1 MGTFIGEWADA
12 ISALAWT
19 LVHFVWQG
27 GLIAALF
34 FLARSAIPLERCEA
48 RYRLGLAA
56 LALMAVC
63 PLLTYTIE
71 FTTTA
76 SVVGLESNSIGALTA
91 PPLLASAN
99 TSDSL
104 VGLSAMDIVA
114 NAAPAPDSFAPWL
127 IWCVF
132 FWAAGVVFTALRAWL
147 QWRSLYGIVSRVAV
161 PDQALQQMADRLL
174 QGFGGVGRV
183 RVLISA
189 HIDTPALIG
198 WIKPMILLPVA
209 VALQFPRNQL
219 ELILAHELGHYCRHD
234 AWINFAQTVLE
245 TILFYH
251 PAVHWVSREVRNE
264 RELCCDRFVLC
275 QTTHQPSEYARV
287 LAALAEMSQSHVP
300 LVMAATDGNLLDR
313 VRRILSLSE
322 PRSVRASAR
331 FGAAL
336 VLAAGVILVG
346 LMAFPGSRFDSEQSV
361 LSSDQNAGDFQSTEL
376 KSRLASLVA
385 PVAEQSA
392 AGLASSLMSVGDVPM
407 ATVKRQL
414 PIRLPARVVDAVSTL
429 ASAIPAVVS
438 TRDLTR
444 GALLATSQPQP
455 VPALADV
462 SRTGNYISMHSES
475 SAAPLANAAANI
487 STPESVKAPV
497 LQSVAVLPQVPEQAQ
512 QTRLS
517 AHVDQGSNKSEA
529 PRKTTEMAAS
539 VELAFVVG
547 EDGRARDI
555 TVIGGDQYSA
565 LADGARR
572 EVTGR
577 RFDLRAWPT
586 STMLRIRQTYISGGP
601 GASRGGELIVDAAC
615 RMRTGSRIC
624 RQPVGEASAELSGNP
639 PRAALVDRRVA
650 DRSNQLIV
658 DSSCRMHAGSR
669 NCQKQIGEA
678 TAQLDAEA
686 ARAALIDGNGSR
698 ATGPKP
704 PGRG

>member
-1 MGTFIGEWADA
+1 MGTFIAEWTPA

-19 LVHFVWQG
+19 LLHFFWQG

-48 RYRLGLAA
+48 RYRLGIAA
-56 LALMAVC
+56 LVLMAVC
-63 PLLTYTIE
+63 PLVTYTFE
-71 FTTTA
+71 
-76 SVVGLESNSIGALTA
+76 
-91 PPLLASAN
+91 SAN
-99 TSDSL
+99 TANVVGVVSDSDVALIAPVLFAPLHASDSL
-104 VGLSAMDIVA
+104 AGLPALDTVA
-114 NAAPAPDSFAPWL
+114 NASPVPGSFTPWL
-127 IWCVF
+127 IWCVL

-161 PDQALQQMADRLL
+161 PDQALQHMADRLL
-174 QGFGGVGRV
+174 HGFGGVGRV

-219 ELILAHELGHYCRHD
+219 ELILAHELGHHCRHD

-245 TILFYH
+245 TLLFYH
-251 PAVHWVSREVRNE
+251 PAVHWLSREVRNE
-264 RELCCDRFVLC
+264 RELCCDRFVLR
-275 QTTHQPSEYARV
+275 QTTHQPREYARV

-322 PRSVRASAR
+322 PRSVRAGAR

-336 VLAAGVILVG
+336 VLATGVVVAGV
-346 LMAFPGSRFDSEQSV
+346 MAFPGGRIDSERSIFSNDLNGADLRTADFRNEYAQFAAPLAEQTAAV
-361 LSSDQNAGDFQSTEL
+361 LSS
-376 KSRLASLVA
+376 
-385 PVAEQSA
+385 
-392 AGLASSLMSVGDVPM
+392 SLMAIGDVSV

-414 PIRLPARVVDAVSTL
+414 PIRLSARVADAV
-429 ASAIPAVVS
+429 AAPAPPMPAEVS
-438 TRDLTR
+438 TRDVSAVSTPR
-444 GALLATSQPQP
+444 PQP
-455 VPALADV
+455 MAANVDV
-462 SRTGNYISMHSES
+462 TRTSKATPTSPES
-475 SAAPLANAAANI
+475 SVAPLANAAAKI
-487 STPESVKAPV
+487 SAPEPVKAPV
-497 LQSVAVLPQVPEQAQ
+497 LQSVATAPQVPEQVQ
-512 QTRLS
+512 QTQLS
-517 AHVDQGSNKSEA
+517 AHADQGSNQ
-529 PRKTTEMAAS
+529 TESSTSAAVMAAS

-547 EDGRARDI
+547 DDGRARDI
-555 TVIGGDQYSA
+555 TVVDGDQYSA

-572 EVTGR
+572 EVSGR

-586 STMLRIRQTYISGGP
+586 STMLRIRQTYVSNVRGT
-601 GASRGGELIVDAAC
+601 SHGGELIVDAAC

-624 RQPVGEASAELSGNP
+624 RQPVGEASADLRDNA

-650 DRSNQLIV
+650 DRRNELIV
-658 DSSCRMHAGSR
+658 DASCRMHAGSR

-686 ARAALIDGNGSR
+686 ARAAVIDGNGSR